1 LTRTRDAE
9 NQQLA
14 LELRE
19 LRVPL
24 LQRLPRRL
32 ASGALSLERRPGVD
46 KSGPLLLE
54 LPLSPLA
61 GGTLLQEPVLRDG
74 ERSNLGVERSN
85 LTRALSSAWLCW
97 ACASRSHARTS
108 WFSARTVVTSAS
120 QLVAKV
126 RILSTSPRARC
137 SASSRSM
144 RAVQIRSRA
153 EGRAGACLSLS
164 WSWSCRATAR
174 YDSQLFGDL
183 RASASAEKASP
194 CS

>member
-74 ERSNLGVERSN
+74 ERSN

-183 RASASAEKASP
+183 RASASAETASP